1 MKQKQGYT
9 LRHVCGKP
17 VVMYSGKAEGQRKV
31 YQLSDAAAWLWHKA
45 AEQGDF
51 TVDSLTDRLCEEYEV
66 ERTRAATD
74 VQSIVDSWQK
84 VNVLE

>member
-51 TVDSLTDRLCEEYEV
+51 TVESLAHALCEEYDI
-66 ERTRAATD
+66 TREDALTD
-74 VQSIVDSWQK
+74 VAELTAQWQQEGM
-84 VNVLE
+84 LE